1 MNRATDIPR
10 LIDPAGV
17 EASAHARPMPMG
29 SEAERVQAVAETGG
43 RPMTEFAGRSNPY
56 VDYESIDLLLSLQ
69 HPRSPGHD
77 EMCFIVMGQVK
88 ELLFK
93 ALHHE
98 LHNARLRLDRDDVE
112 GTLPLLDRAREI
124 AIYIGRSWDVLSTIL
139 PQGFA
144 EFRDYL
150 GTASGQLSFM
160 YRHVEFILGNKSV
173 ELAAAHRNLPHVWP
187 ALEAALNGPSLWD
200 RAIALLARR
209 GHRIDPQALDR
220 DWSEPYRPDASVA
233 AAWLAVYRDPVP
245 ENDLYRLA
253 ESLIALSDA
262 LSQYRYRHFNA
273 VERII
278 GLKPG
283 TGGSAGVGWLR
294 AVVSHRF
301 FPELWTLRTEL

>member
-17 EASAHARPMPMG
+17 EASAYARPMPMG

-112 GTLPLLDRAREI
+112 GALPLLDRGREI

-209 GHRIDPQALDR
+209 GHRIDPRALDR

-294 AVVSHRF
+294 TVVSHRF

>member
-1 MNRATDIPR
+1 MNRTTVIPH
-10 LIDPAGV
+10 LIDPDGV
-17 EASAHARPMPMG
+17 EASPYARPMPMG
-29 SEAERVQAVAETGG
+29 SETEREQAVVETGG

-56 VDYESIDLLLSLQ
+56 IDYQSIDLLLSLQ

-98 LHNARLRLDRDDVE
+98 LHNALVRLDRDDVA
-112 GTLPLLDRAREI
+112 GSLPLLNRAREI
-124 AIYIGRSWDVLSTIL
+124 AVYIGRSWDVLSTIS

-173 ELAAAHRNLPHVWP
+173 QLAAAHRNLPHVWP

-209 GHRIDPQALDR
+209 GFVITPRALDR
-220 DWSEPYRPDASVA
+220 DWSEPYQADPSVA
-233 AAWLAVYRDPVP
+233 AAWLQVYGDPVP
-245 ENDLYRLA
+245 ESDLYQLA

-301 FPELWTLRTEL
+301 FPELWTLRTAL

>member
-10 LIDPAGV
+10 LIDPSGV
-17 EASAHARPMPMG
+17 EASAYARPMPMG
-29 SEAERVQAVAETGG
+29 SEAERMQAVAKTGG
-43 RPMTEFAGRSNPY
+43 RPMTDFAGRSNPY

-112 GTLPLLDRAREI
+112 GALPLLDRAREI
-124 AIYIGRSWDVLSTIL
+124 AVYIGRSWDVLSTIL

-209 GHRIDPQALDR
+209 GHRIDPRALDR

>member
-1 MNRATDIPR
+1 MNRRTDIPS

-17 EASAHARPMPMG
+17 EASACARPMPMG
-29 SEAERVQAVAETGG
+29 SDAERAQAVAETGG
-43 RPMTEFAGRSNPY
+43 RPTTEFAGRSNPY
-56 VDYESIDLLLSLQ
+56 IDYESVDLLLSLQ

-77 EMCFIVMGQVK
+77 EMCFLIMGQVK

-98 LHNARLRLDRDDVE
+98 LHNALVRLDRDDVA
-112 GTLPLLDRAREI
+112 GTLPLLARAREI
-124 AIYIGRSWDVLSTIL
+124 AVYIGRSWDVLSTIS

-173 ELAAAHRNLPHVWP
+173 QLAAAHRNLPHVWP
-187 ALEAALNGPSLWD
+187 ALDAALNGPSLWD

-209 GHRIDPQALDR
+209 GHEIAPRALAR
-220 DWSEPYRPDASVA
+220 DWSEAYQADPSVA
-233 AAWLAVYRDPVP
+233 AAWLRVYGDPTP
-245 ENDLYRLA
+245 ENDLYQLG
-253 ESLIALSDA
+253 ESLMALSDA